1 MDEQILKQLATKS
14 GIENLVTRD
23 EFRQSQSEIYS
34 RLDEIITVVRRLD
47 QERVFTFEYVRRVE
61 SEVEK
66 NRRDIDRIKDIL
78 KIG

>member
-14 GIENLVTRD
+14 DIENLVTSD
-23 EFRQSQSEIYS
+23 EFKQSQSEIYS

-47 QERVFTFEYVRRVE
+47 KERVFTFEYVRRVE

-66 NRRDIDRIKDIL
+66 NCPDIDKIKDIL